1 MWLWHA
7 DLNGFSNCSFLL
19 YEVVNFSCST
29 IFFVRGIC
37 FAPDGSGKPGGK
49 KLFFLGVKERPQ
61 EAPFMTLEK
70 KVLRED
76 LQRTAGLGSN
86 YYF

>member
-1 MWLWHA
+1 M

-19 YEVVNFSCST
+19 CVKANFSLYI
-29 IFFVRGIC
+29 IFLVKGMS
-37 FAPDGSGKPGGK
+37 FALDGSGKPGGK
-49 KLFFLGVKERPQ
+49 KLFFLGIKEQPQ

-76 LQRTAGLGSN
+76 LQRTAGIGSTC
-86 YYF
+86 YF

>member
-1 MWLWHA
+1 MHLMVFYV
-7 DLNGFSNCSFLL
+7 NY
-19 YEVVNFSCST
+19 YESPP
-29 IFFVRGIC
+29 RYGLC

-49 KLFFLGVKERPQ
+49 KLFFLEIKERPQ

>member
-1 MWLWHA
+1 M
-7 DLNGFSNCSFLL
+7 DLNGFINCSFLL
-19 YEVVNFSCST
+19 YEVANFSCFT
-29 IFFVRGIC
+29 IFLVKGMY

-61 EAPFMTLEK
+61 EAPFITLEK

-76 LQRTAGLGSN
+76 L
-86 YYF
+86 

>member
-1 MWLWHA
+1 MRFILIHNDA
-7 DLNGFSNCSFLL
+7 FDCISSQLLRIFLVKGM
-19 YEVVNFSCST
+19 Y
-29 IFFVRGIC
+29 

-49 KLFFLGVKERPQ
+49 KLFFLGIKERPQ

-70 KVLRED
+70 KILRED

>member
-1 MWLWHA
+1 VKGM
-7 DLNGFSNCSFLL
+7 S
-19 YEVVNFSCST
+19 
-29 IFFVRGIC
+29 

-49 KLFFLGVKERPQ
+49 KLFFLGIKERSQ

-76 LQRTAGLGSN
+76 L
-86 YYF
+86 

>member
-1 MWLWHA
+1 M

-19 YEVVNFSCST
+19 YEIANFSLYI
-29 IFFVRGIC
+29 IFLVKGLC
-37 FAPDGSGKPGGK
+37 LAPDGSGKPGGK

-76 LQRTAGLGSN
+76 L
-86 YYF
+86 